1 MSKRV
6 LRGTPIYATRR
17 GERIALVPEVRL
29 SSKRLLRRSS
39 GQGGVTLEPAA
50 LYVIDR
56 SGVKKVALESP
67 TARGLGLLA
76 LSCLLAP
83 ALNWLSRRGSTHG

>member
-1 MSKRV
+1 MSRRV

-29 SSKRLLRRSS
+29 SSMRLMRRSS
-39 GQGGVTLEPAA
+39 GQGPVTLEPAA
-50 LYVIDR
+50 LYLIDR
-56 SGVKKVALESP
+56 SGVKRIALEPP
-67 TARGLGLLA
+67 TARWLGLLG

-83 ALNWLSRRGSTHG
+83 ALNWLLRRESKHG